1 MKMQLVNNE
10 AASQSCEYVCE
21 YMLEDETK
29 MVLQFSGSSV
39 TWEAWNKEASI
50 IGTSKLIA
58 KGFKAMAYM
67 EGNAWCIRAM
77 FN

>member
-1 MKMQLVNNE
+1 MQLVNNE
-10 AASQSCEYVCE
+10 AASQSCEYL
-21 YMLEDETK
+21 LEDETK
-29 MVLQFSGSSV
+29 MVIQFSGSSV